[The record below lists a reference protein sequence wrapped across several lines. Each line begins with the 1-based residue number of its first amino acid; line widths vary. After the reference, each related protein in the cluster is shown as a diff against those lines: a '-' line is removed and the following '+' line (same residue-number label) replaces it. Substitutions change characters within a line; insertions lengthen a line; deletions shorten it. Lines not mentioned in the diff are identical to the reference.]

1 MNRQTIHGPGV
12 YVIGV
17 TGSIASGKSLVG
29 QQLQKLGVGVF
40 DVDHLTHELL
50 NNPGPTYDQVIARF
64 GADIA
69 PVAGGP
75 IDRKKLGAIVFSNAD
90 ARRDLE
96 AIMHPAIAELRN
108 QRIQQLAKSHT
119 IVAVLVP
126 LLFETNSQDQY
137 NETWMVSVHEDIQLV
152 RVMVRDGVSEEEAQ
166 RKIDAQWPQ
175 SQKAKLADRVISNSG
190 SPEQTFSRVQQVLLE
205 ARKEATMTLS
215 QDQATS
221 QTPSADNKAV
231 AETGTAPAADLG
243 ALGAG
248 NAAAAV
254 AKLPDDQA
262 DDGTN
267 KTSTDKT
274 GAGATDA
281 HAPTD
286 TPATDAPQTDPATSQ
301 RYHDAMRDF
310 GRIACDQALDQL
322 GDVTTPAAKSSSAS
336 MVMTVQAGSD
346 QDDKGQDQG
355 QDQGTTGGQTREL
368 RVDVRM
374 SARNVPG
381 NNGGSTT
388 PPPVDSDKDKSK
400 PVPPTSTDSK
410 GKGDRDRFWPLLAF
424 FGLLAFLVTVAVIWL
439 SYNKAPV
446 VVSTPPAAVNVTAN
460 PSTNVT
466 INNGPNAG
474 AATAPADSSAA
485 QNGDSTSS
493 TTTKVEKGDST
504 VINNRLPGTTNGG
517 APVTVIADEVIQFIG
532 SNNKVH
538 IDRQGNEVLVDKS
551 ASSNSSVKP
560 VGDTLVITQ
569 GTRRTYTQSPCGQP
583 AGGCGPIGQPM
594 KVPSAP
600 AYAVGCGK
608 VTVLSEAPDFS
619 RRYLHNQILW
629 QVAEWKL
636 IEGNC
641 SGTVLEGRD
650 GNGRLVVRQFY
661 GSTLGFGG
669 QFTVKYAGNGIEV
682 DHFNSYNTFDGRT
695 IYTLDGAGL
704 LVRAQ
709 LLDGRQRGLNLVEIE
724 RDYKGKV
731 VSVASSTYY
740 DTGRLG
746 RGVYFRTYG
755 EARVYI
761 VDTFYLTELVLGH

>member
-69 PVAGGP
+69 PVSGGP

-108 QRIQQLAKSHT
+108 QRIQQMAKSHT

-221 QTPSADNKAV
+221 QAPSADNKAPLN
-231 AETGTAPAADLG
+231 AGTV
-243 ALGAG
+243 
-248 NAAAAV
+248 AAAV
-254 AKLPDDQA
+254 AALPDDQA
-262 DDGTN
+262 GTDN
-267 KTSTDKT
+267 DTTTPASTEP
-274 GAGATDA
+274 ATDTPKA
-281 HAPTD
+281 EAPQAPADAASAPTD

-310 GRIACDQALDQL
+310 GRIACDEALDQL

-336 MVMTVQAGSD
+336 MVMTVQAGAD
-346 QDDKGQDQG
+346 QDDKGQDQSK
-355 QDQGTTGGQTREL
+355 GTAGGQTREL

-381 NNGGSTT
+381 NNGGSTP
-388 PPPVDSDKDKSK
+388 PPPVDNDKDKGGK
-400 PVPPTSTDSK
+400 PVPPADTK

-446 VVSTPPAAVNVTAN
+446 VVNTPPAAVTVTAN
-460 PSTNVT
+460 PTTSVT

-474 AATAPADSSAA
+474 VAADPADSSAT
-485 QNGDSTSS
+485 QSGDSTSS
-493 TTTKVEKGDST
+493 TTTVDKGDST

-538 IDRQGNEVLVDKS
+538 IN
-551 ASSNSSVKP
+551 SSNSSVQP

-583 AGGCGPIGQPM
+583 AGGCGPVGQPM

-600 AYAVGCGK
+600 AYSVGCGK